1 MESSLSLYAREL
13 FPMLQMRASNRTK
26 SLLRQ
31 HRLDLQAHQESVLNA
46 LASDATRAPC
56 AALLLCHLRAF
67 DALARVVRDG
77 GLQKHW
83 LHWPN
88 WPDFFQYCVRVR
100 SVDVVRKHVS
110 HAAAV
115 SAWQQTPLP
124 QLYGLMCAAD
134 CRGDTAL
141 CAFLRGLVDGSHFEH
156 AAVVFEF
163 LQDPL
168 LHPYLPV
175 LLSKPLDHAWTDPT
189 TEQTLLHAVCH
200 QGGFSTFKQFT
211 ANAPT
216 ALFRVQDADGF
227 TPFHRAVQSGNGR
240 VVHFLLAQHHS
251 NTYVVAPSLENA
263 AGQVPLE
270 TAVLSGAP
278 AHIVDALVACCSRHD
293 LQTIALK
300 LPTPSKKRYKL
311 VHSRTK
317 KRKRLQ

>member
-1 MESSLSLYAREL
+1 LPGKVTLGRASARGPYPIARMESSLSLYAREL

-56 AALLLCHLRAF
+56 AA
-67 DALARVVRDG
+67 
-77 GLQKHW
+77 
-83 LHWPN
+83 
-88 WPDFFQYCVRVR
+88 
-100 SVDVVRKHVS
+100 
-110 HAAAV
+110 
-115 SAWQQTPLP
+115 
-124 QLYGLMCAAD
+124 
-134 CRGDTAL
+134 
-141 CAFLRGLVDGSHFEH
+141 
-156 AAVVFEF
+156 
-163 LQDPL
+163 L